1 MDAVA
6 ILFDLKRRM
15 QKIEAR
21 LAPQGRTRRIDP
33 GAAALLEMHRTMH
46 REEDRD
52 IATLT
57 AWLKTPLK
65 TPLKKNAPAGQG
77 EGNTTERNGNA

>member
-1 MDAVA
+1 MDPLAT
-6 ILFDLKRRM
+6 LFDLKRRM

-21 LAPQGRTRRIDP
+21 LAPPARTRRIDP
-33 GAAALLEMHRTMH
+33 ATAALLEMHRTMH

-65 TPLKKNAPAGQG
+65 KNAPDLREQA
-77 EGNTTERNGNA
+77 EGNTTRKAVN